1 MNQRQYYNIR
11 AVEVLEHALKI
22 VISLKATPH
31 NNHLIVVLLDELEND
46 LKELRALKRKPG
58 YNLLLDET
66 SIQKKLATMFVLLIR
81 FIISFFNI
89 PLSCMQYLEIQILYI

>member
-1 MNQRQYYNIR
+1 MNQYYNKR

-46 LKELRALKRKPG
+46 LNK
-58 YNLLLDET
+58 
-66 SIQKKLATMFVLLIR
+66 SKLGLV
-81 FIISFFNI
+81 
-89 PLSCMQYLEIQILYI
+89 LSCEPYHN